1 MKSPGS
7 GLQRMNTNDKKL
19 EKIIRLMQA
28 DDSVD
33 APEDTVKWAKNL
45 FAARSA
51 ETKPSLGRRIMA
63 VLQAEIGPGRAAF
76 GERSA
81 SATAARQ
88 ILWEADGIAID
99 MRIKPAGDAFE
110 IRGQL
115 LGGEFSGTAV
125 RLSGSAGELTDTV
138 SDLGEFAFT
147 GVPTGVYGLTISGP
161 DEIVV
166 EKIEIR

>member
-1 MKSPGS
+1 M
-7 GLQRMNTNDKKL
+7 RMNTNDKKL

-33 APEDTVKWAKNL
+33 APEDAVKWAKNL
-45 FAARSA
+45 FAARA
-51 ETKPSLGRRIMA
+51 ADTKHSLGRRIMA

-88 ILWEADGIAID
+88 MLWEADGIAID
-99 MRIKPAGDAFE
+99 MRIKPAGGAFE

-115 LGGEFSGTAV
+115 LGGEFSGKAV
-125 RLSGSAGELTDTV
+125 RLSGDAGEFTETV
-138 SDLGEFAFT
+138 SELGEFAFS
-147 GVPTGVYGLTISGP
+147 GVRAGVYGLTISGP
-161 DEIVV
+161 DEIV
-166 EKIEIR
+166 IDNIDIR